1 MIIILMGPSGSG
13 KTTIGLALAVATGW
27 RFVDADDVHPAANVE
42 KIRQGTPL
50 TDEDRAPWLA
60 ALRVVIE
67 ESIARGS
74 DLIVGCSA
82 LRERYRRTLSQ
93 GLSNVHFVFLNTP
106 PDVLRERLERRTGHF
121 AGTAILADQIRTLE
135 VPTDATVIE
144 SHRPVAVVVQ
154 EICEALRLPPTC
166 STP

>member
-13 KTTIGLALAVATGW
+13 KTTIGLALSAATGW

-60 ALRVVIE
+60 ALRAVIE
-67 ESIARGS
+67 DSVARTS

-82 LRERYRRTLSQ
+82 LRERYRHTLSN
-93 GLSNVHFVFLNTP
+93 GLSNVQWVFLRTP
-106 PDVLRERLERRTGHF
+106 PGVLRERLEQRTGHF
-121 AGTAILADQIRTLE
+121 AGTAILADQLRTLE
-135 VPTDATVIE
+135 EPDDAMVIE
-144 SHRPVAVVVQ
+144 SHRPVDVVVQ
-154 EICEALRLPPTC
+154 EILGVILPDSGP
-166 STP
+166 